1 MNTPGLHTVTAR
13 RAVVA
18 RELAELE
25 RMRTQMQA
33 EDGDLE
39 IAERV
44 LKRLAAALASGSSDR
59 EDAKQILE
67 GPLRDE

>member
-1 MNTPGLHTVTAR
+1 MSVPGLHTVTAR

-25 RMRTQMQA
+25 KMRTQMQA

-39 IAERV
+39 VAERV
-44 LKRLAAALASGSSDR
+44 LKRLAAALTSGADLQNTS
-59 EDAKQILE
+59 EILQ
-67 GPLRDE
+67 GPILDE

>member
-1 MNTPGLHTVTAR
+1 MTTPGIHTVTAR

-25 RMRTQMQA
+25 KMRAQMQA

-39 IAERV
+39 VAERV
-44 LKRLAAALASGSSDR
+44 LKRLAVALTSGSPEF
-59 EDAKQILE
+59 EDARQILE